1 MTRRPGP
8 AQRTGNLP
16 VIHMHTRRTFL
27 GTVTAAGAA
36 LALREFD
43 VAAQVAA
50 PAGAKP
56 HRLDV
61 HQHFLSPGYYALLNK
76 KNAVAPVPGLAA
88 WKDFTPSRAI
98 EALDRIGVATA
109 MVSVTAPGVWFG
121 DVQEARTLARELNE
135 YGAAQMAGAHKGR
148 FGLFAVLPLPDI
160 DGSLRE
166 IEYALDTLQADG
178 VGLLTS
184 YGTQWLGDKA
194 FAPVFDELN
203 RRRAVVY
210 VHPTD
215 ATCCPNL
222 VPGVAAQMLEYPTDT
237 TRTIVSLIVGGTAS
251 RTPNVRFV
259 FSHAG
264 GTLLAVAGRF
274 LGAAADAA
282 TLAKPG
288 AEPDSRLHHLRRFY
302 YDTAGAANPINM
314 QGLKTLVTTSQIVF
328 GTDTPFFDGA
338 PIVQGLRMVGFSDV
352 EIRAIERDNAAQF
365 LPKYA

>member
-1 MTRRPGP
+1 
-8 AQRTGNLP
+8 
-16 VIHMHTRRTFL
+16 MHTRRTFIAGL
-27 GTVTAAGAA
+27 TAASAA
-36 LALREFD
+36 TALRGFEL
-43 VAAQVAA
+43 AAQQPAAA
-50 PAGAKP
+50 P
-56 HRLDV
+56 HRIDV
-61 HQHFLSPGYYALLNK
+61 HQHFVSPGYYTLLNK
-76 KNAVAPVPGLAA
+76 KAASGPIPGLAN
-88 WKDFTPSRAI
+88 WKDFTPARAI
-98 EALDRIGVATA
+98 ENLDRIGVATA
-109 MVSVTAPGVWFG
+109 MVSITAPGVWFG
-121 DVQEARTLARELNE
+121 DAQEARTLARELND
-135 YGAAQMAGAHKGR
+135 YGAAQMAGAFKRR

-166 IEYALDTLQADG
+166 IEYALDTLKADG

-215 ATCCPNL
+215 AMCCPNL

-251 RTPNVRFV
+251 RTENVRYV

-282 TLAKPG
+282 TLARPG

-338 PIVQGLRMVGFSDV
+338 PIVQGLRTVGFSEA
-352 EIRAIERDNAAQF
+352 EIRAIERDNAATF